1 MAVLHNILSY
11 LNLSAT
17 KEKIVLNLFWS
28 VLGKVVTLLGGLFV
42 GIIIARYLGPEQYGL
57 MNYVISYVT
66 LFQIVAWFGMDNIEI
81 REESKGNVPV
91 EVVMGTAFG
100 LKVLFAIISLLL
112 SIGTSIW
119 LESDWMVILY
129 VAIYSISIIAN
140 TFTVIR
146 NHFTSIVQNEYV
158 VKSEIVR
165 TLVGICIKLI
175 LLWNNAS
182 LIFFIAV
189 STFDFILLSS
199 GYNVAYRR
207 KIGSV
212 RNWRFDKQYASFLL
226 KESFPLLLTNAAVF
240 VYQRIDQVMIGN
252 MIDKE
257 SVGYFSTAARFVEI
271 LMFVPM
277 MLTQTISPILV
288 RKREESVVLY
298 KEKAQQFM
306 NVSFWGTLAL
316 SILLS
321 VCSYWVVRYTFG
333 VSYLAA
339 VPVLQ
344 IMSFKATAYALATTA
359 GCMLVVEGLQ
369 RYAIFRDG
377 FGCVVCIILNLLLLP
392 QYGIMAAAVIAIA
405 SYLCAGYIADILI
418 PPYRH
423 LFVFQTKTLFM
434 GWKDLLLLKKI
445 LQK

>member
-1 MAVLHNILSY
+1 
-11 LNLSAT
+11 
-17 KEKIVLNLFWS
+17 
-28 VLGKVVTLLGGLFV
+28 
-42 GIIIARYLGPEQYGL
+42 
-57 MNYVISYVT
+57 
-66 LFQIVAWFGMDNIEI
+66 
-81 REESKGNVPV
+81 
-91 EVVMGTAFG
+91 
-100 LKVLFAIISLLL
+100 
-112 SIGTSIW
+112 
-119 LESDWMVILY
+119 
-129 VAIYSISIIAN
+129 
-140 TFTVIR
+140 
-146 NHFTSIVQNEYV
+146 
-158 VKSEIVR
+158 
-165 TLVGICIKLI
+165 
-175 LLWNNAS
+175 
-182 LIFFIAV
+182 
-189 STFDFILLSS
+189 
-199 GYNVAYRR
+199 
-207 KIGSV
+207 
-212 RNWRFDKQYASFLL
+212 
-226 KESFPLLLTNAAVF
+226 
-240 VYQRIDQVMIGN
+240 
-252 MIDKE
+252 
-257 SVGYFSTAARFVEI
+257 
-271 LMFVPM
+271 M

-306 NVSFWGTLAL
+306 NVSFWGTLVL

>member
-182 LIFFIAV
+182 
-189 STFDFILLSS
+189 
-199 GYNVAYRR
+199 
-207 KIGSV
+207 
-212 RNWRFDKQYASFLL
+212 
-226 KESFPLLLTNAAVF
+226 
-240 VYQRIDQVMIGN
+240 
-252 MIDKE
+252 
-257 SVGYFSTAARFVEI
+257 
-271 LMFVPM
+271 
-277 MLTQTISPILV
+277 
-288 RKREESVVLY
+288 
-298 KEKAQQFM
+298 
-306 NVSFWGTLAL
+306 
-316 SILLS
+316 
-321 VCSYWVVRYTFG
+321 
-333 VSYLAA
+333 
-339 VPVLQ
+339 
-344 IMSFKATAYALATTA
+344 
-359 GCMLVVEGLQ
+359 
-369 RYAIFRDG
+369 
-377 FGCVVCIILNLLLLP
+377 
-392 QYGIMAAAVIAIA
+392 
-405 SYLCAGYIADILI
+405 
-418 PPYRH
+418 
-423 LFVFQTKTLFM
+423 
-434 GWKDLLLLKKI
+434 
-445 LQK
+445 

>member
-306 NVSFWGTLAL
+306 NVSFWGTLVL